1 MRSIWLRRVVDLLL
15 AVAISVGIAS
25 AGEKTMNYEEALVY
39 TAAPEVGQLL
49 PDSEAEKEAIER
61 FSKFIGHMQAD
72 SVGENARAVYAEDAY
87 FNDTIKELTGSE
99 AIGAY
104 LAESLGAT
112 EQVEVEVVDVA
123 RSGINYYYRWVMDI
137 KFRKLNNGD
146 WARSEGMSHIRF
158 NADGRVVLHRD
169 YWDAAGGLFA
179 YMPIIGSVIRWIK
192 GRI

>member
-1 MRSIWLRRVVDLLL
+1 MHSIWLRRALDLVL

-25 AGEKTMNYEEALVY
+25 AGSKTMSYEEALVY
-39 TAAPEVGQLL
+39 TAAPEIGHLT
-49 PDSEAEKEAIER
+49 PDSAAEKEAIAR
-61 FSKFIGHMQAD
+61 FSQFIAHMQAE
-72 SVGENARAVYAEDAY
+72 SIAENARDVYAENAY
-87 FNDTIKELTGSE
+87 FNDTIKELVGNE

-112 EQVEVEVVDVA
+112 EKVEVEVVDVA
-123 RSGINYYYRWVMDI
+123 RSGIDYYYRWVMDI
-137 KFRKLNNGD
+137 KFRNLNDGN

-158 NADGRVVLHRD
+158 DAAGRVVLHRD

-179 YMPIIGSVIRWIK
+179 YMPVIGSVLRWIK

>member
-61 FSKFIGHMQAD
+61 FSQFIGHMQAD

-123 RSGINYYYRWVMDI
+123 RSGIDYYGSSGIIVD
-137 KFRKLNNGD
+137 
-146 WARSEGMSHIRF
+146 RF
-158 NADGRVVLHRD
+158 
-169 YWDAAGGLFA
+169 
-179 YMPIIGSVIRWIK
+179 
-192 GRI
+192 